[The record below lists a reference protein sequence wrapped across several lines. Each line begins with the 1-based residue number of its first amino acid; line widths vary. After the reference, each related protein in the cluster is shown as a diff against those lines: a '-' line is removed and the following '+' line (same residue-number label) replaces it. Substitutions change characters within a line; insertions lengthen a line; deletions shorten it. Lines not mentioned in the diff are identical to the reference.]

1 MASVTDRRPGVVTR
15 TSAFFFRHRH
25 VRLGLTLGLP
35 TLWFL
40 VIYIGALAI
49 LFVSAFWSLDV
60 FTGEIVH
67 SWTLKNFQTLL
78 DDPVYRVITL
88 RTVGL
93 AAAVTLSDI
102 VLAFPLAYYA
112 ARLASNRARN
122 AVLVAVVIPLVGEL
136 PRAGVRVEADPHPDG
151 VPELVH
157 REGRH
162 QPAARQLEL
171 GDLAHLRVPVAA
183 VHDAADLRRARAGPE
198 LLPRGVRRPRGEGMA
213 HVPPRGRPDDH
224 PRHRGGFDLLVLAH
238 ARRLHRAEPRREHEV
253 HRQRDLRQRG
263 RREQHP
269 LRCGVSRSCPW
280 RSWRSI

>member
-67 SWTLKNFQTLL
+67 AWTLKNFQTLL
-78 DDPVYRVITL
+78 EDPVYRVITL

-93 AAAVTLSDI
+93 AAAVTVSDI

-122 AVLVAVVIPLVGEL
+122 AVLVAVVIPLWANYL
-136 PRAGVRVEADPHPDG
+136 VRVFAWKLILTPTGFLNWFTEKVG
-151 VPELVH
+151 ISL
-157 REGRH
+157 
-162 QPAARQLEL
+162 QLGNSNWAIWLTFVYLWLPFTMLPIYGALE
-171 GDLAHLRVPVAA
+171 RVPNS
-183 VHDAADLRRARAGPE
+183 
-198 LLPRGVRRPRGEGMA
+198 LPRGVRRPRGEGMA